1 MIFETK
7 PKNIYNFQKERP
19 KRRKKSYSS
28 EIRMNDTKLRT
39 NISLKTNKSST
50 PSNKL
55 INSASDESL
64 SPIGS
69 ASSTSSPMPS
79 PPSEYLLKTIETSS
93 LAPSTASTSAPLD
106 LSQKSSRNRH
116 QQQQQQQQNS
126 SIKNEASNLNE
137 WNSTR
142 INKAVLNNLK
152 MFHHPNINNNN
163 NNSINISEDI
173 KSILFNTNNNNNSA
187 INNMNN
193 NNNNSN
199 NNANTNKM
207 RQQLTQHHKSSINSK
222 KSSQMINNNQYENED
237 NHLDFPTFN
246 NNNNANP
253 VINNNINTAM
263 LAAAASALIENLTGQ
278 KQFPTNNNSDLKMLN
293 QQFNYFN
300 NDTNNNMKKNVN
312 NNNNNNMVSSLLNA
326 NLSELLYKFQ
336 LQQNSNNQTNN
347 NNAFFGQNQAIKNN
361 FGEFKYS
368 SSSSLSSSTLS
379 SSSSSSASSTASS
392 PPFPFSHYTQNAQTT
407 NEFNFLNYFKP
418 SLVSSQSNI
427 LNENNSNPLLQC
439 LMPNLFSNTQLNDLI
454 LNNHQN
460 GLVQQ
465 QQQQQQQQHHQQQQQ
480 NQSKQQ
486 PLLLT
491 TASSSSSA
499 SSLSSKSPPSFDS
512 TDLINNDSKKM
523 NKKLNNDSEYTSYN
537 EIDDRDISTVTKQ
550 PNGKRFKPSSAKEQ
564 ADQSS
569 QGASNITNTK
579 LRRNIKQRNENSPTV
594 KLLNKTKSNESSDQ
608 MNLSLDDNNTTN
620 SSLLETS
627 KLPAELIIHG
637 GFGVKNPEYDS
648 LNNDAEL
655 LAAVEVLD
663 DPENKYKCKICQK
676 TFKLQRLM
684 NRHMKNHSNIKRY
697 LCTFCNKG
705 FNDAFDLKR
714 HTRTHTGVR
723 PFQCFECD
731 RKFTQRCSLESHL
744 NKVHQV
750 ELSFKYK
757 ERRAKLYVCEDCGK
771 TTEDPEKHLAH
782 LQEMHPNSPALKR
795 SYDRRIIKIN
805 SSNNINNNNNG
816 KPYSSA
822 ISKKNS
828 SDQQSSTNHSISSSV
843 SSPFN
848 PNMDKSNQDES
859 SIMANE
865 NNVDNFDEENYIEEE
880 TADAVTHVNNNNN
893 DNINSS
899 QTEQSS
905 QQSGGRKKSRKS
917 PKSVIKYDLHDDDEL
932 IIDDVYQEE
941 NGDQNETEN
950 VLNEDETDNY

>member
-1 MIFETK
+1 
-7 PKNIYNFQKERP
+7 
-19 KRRKKSYSS
+19 
-28 EIRMNDTKLRT
+28 
-39 NISLKTNKSST
+39 
-50 PSNKL
+50 
-55 INSASDESL
+55 
-64 SPIGS
+64 
-69 ASSTSSPMPS
+69 
-79 PPSEYLLKTIETSS
+79 
-93 LAPSTASTSAPLD
+93 
-106 LSQKSSRNRH
+106 
-116 QQQQQQQQNS
+116 
-126 SIKNEASNLNE
+126 
-137 WNSTR
+137 
-142 INKAVLNNLK
+142 
-152 MFHHPNINNNN
+152 
-163 NNSINISEDI
+163 
-173 KSILFNTNNNNNSA
+173 
-187 INNMNN
+187 
-193 NNNNSN
+193 
-199 NNANTNKM
+199 
-207 RQQLTQHHKSSINSK
+207 
-222 KSSQMINNNQYENED
+222 
-237 NHLDFPTFN
+237 
-246 NNNNANP
+246 
-253 VINNNINTAM
+253 
-263 LAAAASALIENLTGQ
+263 
-278 KQFPTNNNSDLKMLN
+278 
-293 QQFNYFN
+293 
-300 NDTNNNMKKNVN
+300 
-312 NNNNNNMVSSLLNA
+312 
-326 NLSELLYKFQ
+326 
-336 LQQNSNNQTNN
+336 
-347 NNAFFGQNQAIKNN
+347 
-361 FGEFKYS
+361 
-368 SSSSLSSSTLS
+368 
-379 SSSSSSASSTASS
+379 
-392 PPFPFSHYTQNAQTT
+392 
-407 NEFNFLNYFKP
+407 
-418 SLVSSQSNI
+418 
-427 LNENNSNPLLQC
+427 
-439 LMPNLFSNTQLNDLI
+439 MPNLFSNTQLNDLI

-460 GLVQQ
+460 SLI
-465 QQQQQQQQHHQQQQQ
+465 QQQQHQQ
-480 NQSKQQ
+480 NQLKQQ

-491 TASSSSSA
+491 TASASSSSSA

-512 TDLINNDSKKM
+512 VDLNDTKKLSKKLS
-523 NKKLNNDSEYTSYN
+523 NETEYTSYN
-537 EIDDRDISTVTKQ
+537 EIDDRDTSTITKQ
-550 PNGKRFKPSSAKEQ
+550 PSGKRFKPSSSSFKEEQ

-569 QGASNITNTK
+569 PAASNMTNNK
-579 LRRNIKQRNENSPTV
+579 LRRNIKQRNDNHASSPNV

-805 SSNNINNNNNG
+805 GSSNNNNNINNNSNSNG
-816 KPYSSA
+816 KPYSNA
-822 ISKKNS
+822 ISKKNN
-828 SDQQSSTNHSISSSV
+828 SDQQSSTNQSISSSV

-865 NNVDNFDEENYIEEE
+865 NNLDNFDEENDLEEQQ
-880 TADAVTHVNNNNN
+880 TDAIIDSNDNTNN
-893 DNINSS
+893 NINSS
-899 QTEQSS
+899 KTEQLS

-917 PKSVIKYDLHDDDEL
+917 PKSIIKYDLHDDDEL

-941 NGDQNETEN
+941 NVDEQNETEN
-950 VLNEDETDNY
+950 VLNEDDETENY